1 VRREAY
7 EAAVARLSTVGTVKE
22 TDHDGKGAGG
32 KPFRHAAV
40 DTSVPLETVATRGAE
55 LLALAAETE
64 AWMGINFHGARGWF
78 RIAITR
84 DLEAG
89 EC

>member
-7 EAAVARLSTVGTVKE
+7 EAAVEKLRAVGTVKE

-40 DTSVPLETVATRGAE
+40 DVSVPREVVAERGAE
-55 LLALAAETE
+55 LLALAAETD
-64 AWMGINFHGARGWF
+64 AWMGVNFHGARGWF
-78 RIAITR
+78 RLAITR